1 MKENHYECYP
11 LMSKQT
17 VKATNISNCNMQ
29 NSKFEKQLETKIF
42 SLFTFHTQTDINYAK
57 IIEATML

>member
-1 MKENHYECYP
+1 MKENHYECFP

-29 NSKFEKQLETKIF
+29 NSKFEKQLETKL
-42 SLFTFHTQTDINYAK
+42 STCLLFTLKRISIMK
-57 IIEATML
+57 R